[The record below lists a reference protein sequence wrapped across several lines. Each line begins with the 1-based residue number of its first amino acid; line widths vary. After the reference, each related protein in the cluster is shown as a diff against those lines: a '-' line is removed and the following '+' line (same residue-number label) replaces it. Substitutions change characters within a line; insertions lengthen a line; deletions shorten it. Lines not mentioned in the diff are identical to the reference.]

1 MNPNVFSCPDPPPTV
16 RQLTKRVQN
25 SSATATKEKSR
36 GCAFLEFSK
45 ASGLQSA
52 LRLHHSVLDGRII
65 NVELS
70 AGGGGNSASRV
81 KKLKVKN
88 AKLDVSTF
96 RSSSSQHNADVDY
109 RGIDWGE
116 RTPSLTL
123 TNRGPLSL
131 PWPVKCD
138 SLQPLAQSFSHR
150 AKRRGR
156 SPKATRRP
164 QGEDNAIVVKKVI
177 EKSSQTVG
185 GQPGNSVLSLP
196 RLVRMQSL

>member
-1 MNPNVFSCPDPPPTV
+1 MDNEPYVPSCPDPPPTV

-25 SSATATKEKSR
+25 LSATATKEKSR

-52 LRLHHSVLDGRII
+52 LRLHHSVLDGRTI

-96 RSSSSQHNADVDY
+96 RSSTSQHDADVGY
-109 RGIDWGE
+109 SRTDWGE

-123 TNRGPLSL
+123 TNKRPFTL
-131 PWPVKCD
+131 PRPVKCD
-138 SLQPLAQSFSHR
+138 SPQPLAQSFSHR

-156 SPKATRRP
+156 SLKATRKP
-164 QGEDNAIVVKKVI
+164 PGEVNAIVVKKLI
-177 EKSSQTVG
+177 ERSS
-185 GQPGNSVLSLP
+185 
-196 RLVRMQSL
+196 

>member
-1 MNPNVFSCPDPPPTV
+1 MKSNVASCPDPSPTV

-36 GCAFLEFSK
+36 GCAFLEFGE

-52 LRLHHSVLDGRII
+52 LRLHHSVLDGRKI

-96 RSSSSQHNADVDY
+96 CTWSSQHYADTDNSCT
-109 RGIDWGE
+109 DWGE
-116 RTPSLTL
+116 RTPNLTL
-123 TNRGPLSL
+123 TNKDFLIL
-131 PWPVKCD
+131 
-138 SLQPLAQSFSHR
+138 L
-150 AKRRGR
+150 
-156 SPKATRRP
+156 
-164 QGEDNAIVVKKVI
+164 
-177 EKSSQTVG
+177 
-185 GQPGNSVLSLP
+185 
-196 RLVRMQSL
+196 